1 MITPGKH
8 GAAHSYECV
17 LSIAG
22 QGADLQ
28 SKSVVGNSAVMQ
40 PNRLRSG
47 GFASKSGLC
56 RANEVCKSELW
67 ATPLF
72 PKPSPKRDRAV
83 TKAETVSPLNPRCR
97 SVLRPSRVF
106 AGIFGYF
113 CFPDKSDSPIS
124 LQSKRGEMVFSG
136 FCAAKPCF

>member
-1 MITPGKH
+1 MCAFDSWT
-8 GAAHSYECV
+8 
-17 LSIAG
+17 
-22 QGADLQ
+22 
-28 SKSVVGNSAVMQ
+28 
-40 PNRLRSG
+40 RR
-47 GFASKSGLC
+47 GFAEQIRRWKLSRYAAEQTSIWRICKQI
-56 RANEVCKSELW
+56 RALSRQRSLQIRTVGYSTISEAL
-67 ATPLF
+67 TET
-72 PKPSPKRDRAV
+72 DRAV